1 MFSLPEWL
9 LMPDT
14 NAQDADGVIT
24 KVSPHSVADTIA
36 RLTTLV
42 TEKNM
47 KVFAVIDHSGEARTA
62 GLDLR
67 DTKVVIFGSP
77 VVGTPVMAAAPL
89 AALDLPLKVL
99 VWADQSMTMISYTAP
114 AALAARYRLDQP
126 LADRLGGIDALTDAV
141 IST

>member
-24 KVSPHSVADTIA
+24 KASPHSVADTIA

-47 KVFAVIDHSGEARTA
+47 KVFAVIDHSGEARNA

-67 DTKVVIFGSP
+67 DTKLVIFGSP
-77 VVGTPVMAAAPL
+77 VAGTPVMVAAPL
-89 AALDLPLKVL
+89 SAVDLPLKVL
-99 VWADQSMTMISYTAP
+99 VWDDAGQTKISYNDP
-114 AALAARYRLDQP
+114 AWLA
-126 LADRLGGIDALTDAV
+126 
-141 IST
+141 